1 MNLLFA
7 IFAVCI
13 SSSAALYRFPLVKT
27 DTPYQSIIEN
37 SYANYIQA
45 KYSFAFDQQQQK
57 TPFNENLK
65 DYSNAQYYGEISL
78 GTPGQCFKVLFDTGS
93 ANLWVPGPQCP
104 SQGCVGRPKFDCKQS
119 KTCKATERPFSVTYG
134 SGKMTG
140 LINNDRLC
148 FGCQEGQQIC
158 VDNQEFAESTE
169 EPGMAFV
176 MNKADG
182 ILGMGFDKLA
192 RSNMTTPFTQLIR
205 SGQCAEPVFAFW
217 LNRQLPGPGTVGQ
230 SQPMGGELTLCGIDA
245 NHYSGE
251 LFYVPLSREVYWQFE
266 VASLK
271 SEGRMVARQFQAIA
285 DTGTSLIAGPKD
297 VIHQLNSDLGASL
310 NPMTNQ
316 YMMDCRSIQSMPNVT
331 FNINGKDFPLTP
343 QQYVLKIKPIK
354 TKDLEI
360 CLSGFIGMDMGR
372 EPLWILGDV
381 FLGQYYSVFDQGK
394 SRIGFATSR

>member
-1 MNLLFA
+1 MNLFLAF
-7 IFAVCI
+7 FAVCI

-27 DTPYQSIIEN
+27 SAPYQSIIEN
-37 SYANYIQA
+37 SYANYIRS
-45 KYSFAFDQQQQK
+45 KYVFAFDQKEK

-119 KTCKATERPFSVTYG
+119 KTCKPSGRPFEVTYG

-140 LINNDRLC
+140 LINNDRFC
-148 FGCQEGQQIC
+148 FGCQEGSQMC
-158 VDNQEFAESTE
+158 VDNQDFAESTE
-169 EPGMAFV
+169 EPGVAFV

-182 ILGMGFDKLA
+182 ILGMAFDKLA
-192 RSNMTTPFTQLIR
+192 RSNMTTPFTQLVR
-205 SGQCAEPVFAFW
+205 SGQCPEPVFAFW
-217 LNRQLPGPGTVGQ
+217 LNRQLPVAGQ
-230 SQPMGGELTLCGIDA
+230 PTTEPKPAGGEMTLCGIDP
-245 NHYSGE
+245 NHYTGE
-251 LFYVPLSREVYWQFE
+251 IMYVPLSREVYWQFE

-271 SEGRMVARQFQAIA
+271 FEGRTVARQFQAIA

-297 VIHQLNSDLGASL
+297 AIHQLNQDLGASL

-316 YMMDCRSIQSMPNVT
+316 YMMDCKSMDKLPTLT

-343 QQYVLKIKPIK
+343 QQYVIKIKPIK

-360 CLSGFIGMDMGR
+360 CLSGFIGMEMGR

-381 FLGQYYSVFDQGK
+381 FLGQYYSVYDEGK
-394 SRIGFATSR
+394 SRIGFATAR